1 MTWGVGIIGSGP
13 GVAALHAPTLVR
25 TGGDFRLVHVSDAGS
40 GRAAAIAE
48 RFGARASTGIDA
60 LLADPEVDVVA
71 ICSPPALHAEH
82 VRASLAAGRRA
93 IFCEKPLADTA
104 QDAELLVAECAA
116 VGALLVVGTNHLF
129 DPAWGRAT
137 HHLNAL
143 EGRISSVTVTLCLSP
158 NDRYHAL
165 TMGEPLPSAP
175 PAKRPPLDLDDPEQS
190 AAIVRQLVAGLGVHD
205 LPLVRDLV
213 PGGPEVLWARPVPPI
228 GFDLALRANGAL
240 VRFTTVMLPEG
251 ADSLWRVS
259 VATAGA
265 RVEVEFPPP
274 FVHVGG
280 ARTTVRDAQG
290 VRTVYPIDRRDGY
303 EVEWRALAALLRGE
317 AAMEYDELRADA
329 AFVTAIADGA
339 AEAVRD
345 GTVRD
350 RAVPDR
356 AGREGDAR
364 RGAVRAGAVR

>member
-13 GVAALHAPTLVR
+13 GVAALHAPTLAR
-25 TGGDFRLVHVSDAGS
+25 TDGAFRLVHVSDAGS

-48 RFGARASTGIDA
+48 RFGARSSTGVDE

-71 ICSPPALHAEH
+71 VCSPPSAHAAH

-104 QDAELLVAECAA
+104 EEAELLVAECAA

-129 DPAWGRAT
+129 DPAWVRAT
-137 HHLNAL
+137 HHVHAL
-143 EGRISSVTVTLCLSP
+143 DGRVSSVTVTLCLSP

-165 TMGEPLPSAP
+165 TMGEPLPAGAP
-175 PAKRPPLDLDDPEQS
+175 ARRPPLDLDDPERS

-213 PGGPEVLWARPVPPI
+213 SGSAELVWARPVAPI
-228 GFDLALRANGAL
+228 GFDLALRAGDAL
-240 VRFTTVMLPEG
+240 VRFTTMMLPEG
-251 ADSLWRVS
+251 ADSLWRVA
-259 VATAGA
+259 VATASA
-265 RVEVEFPPP
+265 RIEVEFPPP

-280 ARTTVRDAQG
+280 ARTTVRDAAG
-290 VRTVYPIDRRDGY
+290 VQTRYPVDRRDGY
-303 EVEWRALAALLRGE
+303 EAEWRALAALLRGE

-329 AFVTAIADGA
+329 VFVTAIADA
-339 AEAVRD
+339 AAK
-345 GTVRD
+345 
-350 RAVPDR
+350 
-356 AGREGDAR
+356 
-364 RGAVRAGAVR
+364 AVRAGATR

>member
-13 GVAALHAPTLVR
+13 GVAALHAPTLTR

-40 GRAAAIAE
+40 GRAATIAE
-48 RFGARASTGIDA
+48 RFGARSSAGIEA

-71 ICSPPALHAEH
+71 VCSPPALHAAH

-104 QDAELLVAECAA
+104 EEADRLVAECAA

-129 DPAWGRAT
+129 DPAWVRAT
-137 HHLNAL
+137 HHLAAL
-143 EGRISSVTVTLCLSP
+143 DGRISSVTVTLCLSP

-165 TMGEPLPSAP
+165 TMGEPLPAGRP
-175 PAKRPPLDLDDPEQS
+175 PQRPPLDLDDPAQS
-190 AAIVRQLVAGLGVHD
+190 AGIVRQLVAGLGVHD
-205 LPLVRDLV
+205 LPLVRDLA
-213 PGGPEVLWARPVPPI
+213 PEAPELVWARAVPPI
-228 GFDLALRANGAL
+228 GFDLGFQAGEAL
-240 VRFTTVMLPEG
+240 VRFTAVMLPDG
-251 ADSLWRVS
+251 ADSLWRVG
-259 VATAGA
+259 VTTAGA
-265 RVEVEFPPP
+265 RIEVEFPPP

-290 VRTVYPIDRRDGY
+290 VHTVYPSDRRDGY

-329 AFVTAIADGA
+329 AFVLAIADQA
-339 AEAVRD
+339 AAV
-345 GTVRD
+345 
-350 RAVPDR
+350 
-356 AGREGDAR
+356 
-364 RGAVRAGAVR
+364 VRAGGQR

>member
-1 MTWGVGIIGSGP
+1 MTWGVGIIGAGP
-13 GVAALHAPTLVR
+13 GVAALHAPTLAR
-25 TGGDFRLVHVSDAGS
+25 TDGDFRLVHVSDAGS
-40 GRAAAIAE
+40 GRAALIAE
-48 RFGARASTGIDA
+48 RFGARASSGVEE

-71 ICSPPALHAEH
+71 ICSPPARHTEH
-82 VRASLAAGRRA
+82 VRAALAAGRRA

-104 QDAELLVAECAA
+104 DEADRLVAECAA

-129 DPAWGRAT
+129 DPAWTRAT
-137 HHLNAL
+137 HHLSAL
-143 EGRISSVTVTLCLSP
+143 DGRIAAVTVTLCLSP
-158 NDRYHAL
+158 NDRYHAV
-165 TMGEPLPSAP
+165 TMGEPLPAGAP
-175 PAKRPPLDLDDPEQS
+175 VHRPPLDRDDPEQS

-213 PGGPEVLWARPVPPI
+213 PAAPDLVWARPVAPV

-259 VATAGA
+259 VVTAGA

-290 VRTVYPIDRRDGY
+290 VHTVYPIDRRDGY

-329 AFVTAIADGA
+329 VFVLAIADGA
-339 AEAVRD
+339 AA
-345 GTVRD
+345 
-350 RAVPDR
+350 
-356 AGREGDAR
+356 
-364 RGAVRAGAVR
+364 AVRAGAVREEAGPDGAERAEVGR

>member
-13 GVAALHAPTLVR
+13 GVAALHAPTLARVAE
-25 TGGDFRLVHVSDAGS
+25 DFRLVHVSDAGS
-40 GRAAAIAE
+40 GRAAVIAD
-48 RFGARASTGIDA
+48 RFGARSSSGVEE

-71 ICSPPALHAEH
+71 ICSPPARHAEH
-82 VRASLAAGRRA
+82 VRAALAAGRRA

-104 QDAELLVAECAA
+104 DEADRLVTACAA

-129 DPAWGRAT
+129 DPAWVRAT
-137 HHLNAL
+137 HHLSAL
-143 EGRISSVTVTLCLSP
+143 DGRISAVTVTLCLSP

-165 TMGEPLPSAP
+165 TMGEPLPAGP
-175 PAKRPPLDLDDPEQS
+175 LPQRPPLDLDDPGRS
-190 AAIVRQLVAGLGVHD
+190 AAIVWQLVAGLGVHD

-213 PGGPEVLWARPVPPI
+213 PATPELIWARPVAPL
-228 GFDLALRANGAL
+228 GFDLALRADGAL

-265 RVEVEFPPP
+265 RVDMDFPPP

-280 ARTTVRDAQG
+280 AHTTVRDAQG
-290 VRTVYPIDRRDGY
+290 VRTVYPVDRRDGY
-303 EVEWRALAALLRGE
+303 EAEWRALAALLRGE

-329 AFVTAIADGA
+329 AFVMAIADAA
-339 AEAVRD
+339 AEAVRA
-345 GTVRD
+345 GGVR
-350 RAVPDR
+350 
-356 AGREGDAR
+356 
-364 RGAVRAGAVR
+364 

>member
-1 MTWGVGIIGSGP
+1 MAWGVGIIGSGP
-13 GVAALHAPTLVR
+13 GVAALHAPTLAR
-25 TGGDFRLVHVSDAGS
+25 LGGDFRLVHVSDAGS

-48 RFGARASTGIDA
+48 RFDARASAGIDA
-60 LLADPEVDVVA
+60 LLADPDVDVVA

-104 QDAELLVAECAA
+104 DEAELLVAECAA

-129 DPAWGRAT
+129 DPAWVRAT
-137 HHLNAL
+137 HHLSAL
-143 EGRISSVTVTLCLSP
+143 DGRISAVTVTLCLSP

-165 TMGEPLPSAP
+165 TMGDPLPAGP
-175 PAKRPPLDLDDPEQS
+175 PVARPPLDLDDPEQS
-190 AAIVRQLVAGLGVHD
+190 AAVVRQLVAGLGVHD

-213 PGGPEVLWARPVPPI
+213 PATPEVVWARAVPPI
-228 GFDLALRANGAL
+228 GFDLALRTNGAL
-240 VRFTTVMLPEG
+240 VRFTTVMLPDG

-259 VATAGA
+259 IAAAGA

-290 VRTVYPIDRRDGY
+290 VHTTYPIDRRDGY
-303 EVEWRALAALLRGE
+303 EAEWRALAALLRGE

-329 AFVTAIADGA
+329 AFVLAIADGA
-339 AEAVRD
+339 AA
-345 GTVRD
+345 
-350 RAVPDR
+350 
-356 AGREGDAR
+356 
-364 RGAVRAGAVR
+364 AVRAGAVR

>member
-13 GVAALHAPTLVR
+13 GVAALHAPTLAR
-25 TGGDFRLVHVSDAGS
+25 TGDDFRLVHVSDAGS
-40 GRAAAIAE
+40 GRAARIAE
-48 RFGARASTGIDA
+48 RFDARASTGIDA

-104 QDAELLVAECAA
+104 EEADRLVAECAA

-129 DPAWGRAT
+129 DPAWARAT
-137 HHLNAL
+137 HHLSAL
-143 EGRISSVTVTLCLSP
+143 DGRISAVTVTLCLSP

-165 TMGEPLPSAP
+165 TMGEALPAGPSAR
-175 PAKRPPLDLDDPEQS
+175 RPPLDLDDPESS

-213 PGGPEVLWARPVPPI
+213 SAPADLVWARPVAPV

-251 ADSLWRVS
+251 ADSLWRVN
-259 VATAGA
+259 VVTAGA
-265 RVEVEFPPP
+265 WVEVDFPPP

-290 VRTVYPIDRRDGY
+290 VQTVYPIDRRDGY
-303 EVEWRALAALLRGE
+303 EAEWRALAALLRGE
-317 AAMEYDELRADA
+317 TAMEYDELRADA
-329 AFVTAIADGA
+329 AFVMAIADA
-339 AEAVRD
+339 AAAAVRT
-345 GTVRD
+345 GV
-350 RAVPDR
+350 
-356 AGREGDAR
+356 EL
-364 RGAVRAGAVR
+364 

>member
-13 GVAALHAPTLVR
+13 GVAALHAPTLAR
-25 TGGDFRLVHVSDAGS
+25 AGDDFRLVHVSDAGS
-40 GRAAAIAE
+40 GRAAVVAA
-48 RFGARASTGIDA
+48 RFGARSSTGVDQ

-71 ICSPPALHAEH
+71 ICSPPARHAEH
-82 VRASLAAGRRA
+82 VRAALAAGRRA

-104 QDAELLVAECAA
+104 DEAVLLVAECAA

-129 DPAWGRAT
+129 DPAWSKAT
-137 HHLNAL
+137 HHLHAIG
-143 EGRISSVTVTLCLSP
+143 GRISSVTVTLCLAP

-165 TMGEPLPSAP
+165 TMGEPLPTGP
-175 PAKRPPLDLDDPEQS
+175 PVARPPLDLDDPEQS
-190 AAIVRQLVAGLGVHD
+190 AAVVRQLVAGLGVHD

-213 PGGPEVLWARPVPPI
+213 PATPHLIWARPVAPI
-228 GFDLALRANGAL
+228 GFDLALRADGAL

-259 VATAGA
+259 VTTAGA
-265 RVEVEFPPP
+265 RVDVEFPPP

-290 VRTVYPIDRRDGY
+290 VQTVYPIDRRDGY

-329 AFVTAIADGA
+329 VFVTAIADGA
-339 AEAVRD
+339 AEAVR
-345 GTVRD
+345 
-350 RAVPDR
+350 
-356 AGREGDAR
+356 
-364 RGAVRAGAVR
+364 AGAVR

>member
-13 GVAALHAPTLVR
+13 GVAALHAPTLAR

-40 GRAAAIAE
+40 GRAATIAH
-48 RFGARASTGIDA
+48 RFGARSSTGIDD

-71 ICSPPALHAEH
+71 VCSPPSLHAAH

-104 QDAELLVAECAA
+104 EEADRLIAECAA

-129 DPAWGRAT
+129 DPAWARAT
-137 HHLNAL
+137 HHLSAL
-143 EGRISSVTVTLCLSP
+143 DGRISAVTVTLCLSP

-165 TMGEPLPSAP
+165 VMGEPLPAGP
-175 PAKRPPLDLDDPEQS
+175 PVRRPPLDPDDTELS

-213 PGGPEVLWARPVPPI
+213 PEDPELVWARPVAPI
-228 GFDLALRANGAL
+228 GFDLAFRANGAV
-240 VRFTTVMLPEG
+240 VRFTAVMLPEG

-259 VATAGA
+259 VVTAGS

-290 VRTVYPIDRRDGY
+290 VRTTYPLDRHDGY
-303 EVEWRALAALLRGE
+303 ETEWRALAALLRGE
-317 AAMEYDELRADA
+317 TPMEYDELRADA
-329 AFVTAIADGA
+329 AFTAAIADGA
-339 AEAVRD
+339 AA
-345 GTVRD
+345 
-350 RAVPDR
+350 
-356 AGREGDAR
+356 
-364 RGAVRAGAVR
+364 AVRAGSGR